1 MASNDGWNNASKVH
15 LKDESGDKTDYWQTP
30 MVVYML
36 CPDTFTLTFWSVIR
50 QICWVDEKSECY
62 INTPDLAVLA
72 MMSTGKAAQCR
83 DFLIDAGLL
92 IGRLEKANG
101 SRTRAIWHLS
111 IPWLW
116 GMNKAMMPP
125 YRDWKARLAYKRE
138 QMEEYRQ
145 KQRNS
150 RDEKGKDEFSCGE
163 SSDLS
168 AGEKSTQE
176 SSGGENSQSLSE
188 NDLSRSGENLSINI
202 YTNKKKEVQ
211 IQNEIYDLWFA
222 AIEELRSYLSPRDF
236 SSYIVTA
243 NPIGWDEDT
252 LVVCSMNAYNV
263 DWLNQKAKPYL
274 VRIIRPLTNNSKA
287 NIRFELGYK

>member
-1 MASNDGWNNASKVH
+1 MTNNGWNNANKVH

-36 CPDTFTLTFWSVIR
+36 CPDPFVLTFWSVIR
-50 QICWVDEKSECY
+50 QVCWVDEKSECY
-62 INTPDLAVLA
+62 INTPDLATLA

-101 SRTRAIWHLS
+101 SRTRTIWHLS

-145 KQRNS
+145 EQRNS
-150 RDEKGKDEFSCGE
+150 RDEKGKDEFSGGE

-168 AGEKSTQE
+168 YGETNGVE
-176 SSGGENSQSLSE
+176 SSLSE
-188 NDLSRSGENLSINI
+188 NDPVLSEKEVSRSEENLSINI
-202 YTNKKKEVQ
+202 YTNIKKE
-211 IQNEIYDLWFA
+211 IQVKNDIYQTWFS

-236 SSYIVTA
+236 NTYIVTA
-243 NPIGWDEDT
+243 SPIAWEENT
-252 LVVCSMNAYNV
+252 LVVTSINTYNV
-263 DWLNQKAKPYL
+263 DWLNQRAKPYL
-274 VRIIRPLTNNSKA
+274 AKIIKPLVNNQDA
-287 NIRFELGYK
+287 NIRFELKYK